1 MPRLLP
7 GSSSLLISTLP
18 VHSPAFFS
26 KTSPDFFLKHQLT
39 NKLTRCAAIFIRRSV
54 YFISE
59 QEEEQNARGLRS
71 IDQKRE
77 DGNEGGINL
86 SQDYD
91 NKRRV

>member
-1 MPRLLP
+1 M
-7 GSSSLLISTLP
+7 
-18 VHSPAFFS
+18 VKFVF
-26 KTSPDFFLKHQLT
+26 SPDVILCGWQGSKHELT

>member
-1 MPRLLP
+1 M
-7 GSSSLLISTLP
+7 
-18 VHSPAFFS
+18 
-26 KTSPDFFLKHQLT
+26 
-39 NKLTRCAAIFIRRSV
+39 RRSV